1 MREPIPASRRPTD
14 RTDDAVS
21 DQVLDG
27 PHGPL
32 RVRVYEPE
40 NPAGPGLVWVHGGG
54 FLAGEIDM
62 PEADWVARS
71 FADRGIVVVSVDYAL
86 APFPQAWAAAS
97 GAPERDGVHYPVA
110 SEEVEAAFRWAVD
123 SDLARGPWSI
133 GGASAGGNLAAGA
146 ALRLSHGAGPVPAL
160 AVLAY
165 PTLHAVQGHPDAALR
180 AALDADPDADTF
192 GPEPVRVM
200 YENYLGGP
208 VESAEIYA
216 VPGTASSAQ
225 LSRFPATI
233 MINDEVDELRV
244 SGEAFGASLRSAG
257 VDLDI
262 STEPGTRHGHL
273 NSPEH
278 PGATASIDRFA
289 ARILATSPEN
299 KEQP

>member
-1 MREPIPASRRPTD
+1 MT
-14 RTDDAVS
+14 

-32 RVRVYEPE
+32 RVRVYTPTS
-40 NPAGPGLVWVHGGG
+40 PAGPGLVWVHGGG
-54 FLAGEIDM
+54 FAAGEIEM

-86 APFPQAWAAAS
+86 APYPRSWAEAS

-110 SEEVEAAFRWAVD
+110 SDEVEAAFRWAVE
-123 SDLARGPWSI
+123 SGLAHGPWSI

-165 PTLHAVQGHPDAALR
+165 PTLHAVQGTPDAALR
-180 AALDADPDADTF
+180 AALDADPAADTF
-192 GPEPVRVM
+192 GPEAVRGM

-208 VESAEIYA
+208 AELADVYA
-216 VPGTASSAQ
+216 VPGTASPAQ
-225 LSRFPATI
+225 LSHFPATI

-244 SGEAFGASLRSAG
+244 SGEAFGATLRDAG
-257 VDLDI
+257 ISLDI

-273 NSPEH
+273 NQPEL
-278 PGATASIDRFA
+278 AAAAASIDRFA
-289 ARILATSPEN
+289 RRILATSPEN

>member
-1 MREPIPASRRPTD
+1 MN
-14 RTDDAVS
+14 

-32 RVRVYEPE
+32 RVRVYTPTS
-40 NPAGPGLVWVHGGG
+40 PAGPGLVWVHGGG
-54 FLAGEIDM
+54 FAGGEIEM
-62 PEADWVARS
+62 PEADWVAQS
-71 FADRGIVVVSVDYAL
+71 LADRGIVVVSVDYAL
-86 APFPQAWAAAS
+86 APFPRSWAAAS

-110 SEEVEAAFRWAVD
+110 SDEVEAAFRWAVE

-133 GGASAGGNLAAGA
+133 GGASAGGNLAVGA

-165 PTLHAVQGHPDAALR
+165 PTLHAVQGPPDAALR
-180 AALDADPDADTF
+180 AALDADPEADTF
-192 GPEPVRVM
+192 GSEPVRVM

-208 VESAEIYA
+208 VSTADIYA
-216 VPGTASSAQ
+216 APGTASASQ
-225 LSRFPATI
+225 LSHFPATI
-233 MINDEVDELRV
+233 MINGEVDELRV
-244 SGEAFGASLRSAG
+244 SGEAFGASLRDAG
-257 VDLDI
+257 IDLDI

-273 NSPEH
+273 NQPELAA
-278 PGATASIDRFA
+278 ATASIDRFA

>member
-1 MREPIPASRRPTD
+1 M
-14 RTDDAVS
+14 S

-32 RVRVYEPE
+32 RVRVYTPE
-40 NPAGPGLVWVHGGG
+40 NPTGPGLVWVHGGG
-54 FLAGEIDM
+54 FAAGEIEM

-71 FADRGIVVVSVDYAL
+71 FADRGIVVVSVDYSL
-86 APFPQAWAAAS
+86 APFPRAWAAAA

-110 SEEVEAAFRWAVD
+110 SDEVEAAFRWAVD
-123 SDLARGPWSI
+123 SDLADGPWSI
-133 GGASAGGNLAAGA
+133 GGASAGGNLATGA
-146 ALRLSHGAGPVPAL
+146 ALRLSHGSGPVPAL

-165 PTLHAVQGHPDAALR
+165 PTLHAVQGTPDAALR
-180 AALDADPDADTF
+180 AALDADPEADTF
-192 GPEPVRVM
+192 GPDPVSVM
-200 YENYLGGP
+200 YENYLGGS
-208 VESAEIYA
+208 VDAADVYA
-216 VPGTASSAQ
+216 VPGTASVEG

-233 MINDEVDELRV
+233 MINDEIDELRV
-244 SGEAFGASLRSAG
+244 SGEAFGASLTAAG

-273 NSPEH
+273 NRPEH
-278 PGATASIDRFA
+278 AGATASIDRFA

>member
-1 MREPIPASRRPTD
+1 MR
-14 RTDDAVS
+14 

-40 NPAGPGLVWVHGGG
+40 SPAGPGLVWVHGGG
-54 FLAGEIDM
+54 FAAGEIDM
-62 PEADWVARS
+62 PEADWVAQS
-71 FADRGIVVVSVDYAL
+71 FADRGIAVVSVDYAL
-86 APFPQAWAAAS
+86 APFPRVWAAAS

-110 SEEVEAAFRWAVD
+110 SDEVEAAFRWAID
-123 SDLARGPWSI
+123 SGLAQGPWAL

-146 ALRLSHGAGPVPAL
+146 ALRLSHGPGPFPSL

-165 PTLHAVQGHPDAALR
+165 PTLHAVQGTPDAALR
-180 AALDADPDADTF
+180 AALDADPEADTF
-192 GPEPVRVM
+192 GPDSVRVM
-200 YENYLGGP
+200 YENYLGGR
-208 VESAEIYA
+208 AEGGDVYA
-216 VPGTASSAQ
+216 VPGTASPAQ
-225 LSRFPATI
+225 LSHFPATI

-244 SGEAFGASLRSAG
+244 SGEAFGAALRAAG

-273 NSPEH
+273 NRPEL
-278 PGATASIDRFA
+278 PAATASIDRFA
-289 ARILATSPEN
+289 ARILATSPEH